1 MLPIGSV
8 GIAIGDTV
16 TGRARAVK
24 RHGVEPLRPEGE
36 KSSLTGGRNL

>member
-24 RHGVEPLRPEGE
+24 RHGVERFGRKE
-36 KSSLTGGRNL
+36 KNQA